1 MPTIKLKLNTD
12 SINQALKE
20 VKAYQRKVEQAPQK
34 LIEYLTAQ
42 GVEIA
47 KMNVSDMNA
56 YDSGEL

>member
-34 LIEYLTAQ
+34 LTTAESYITASMPNKNRVL
-42 GVEIA
+42 G
-47 KMNVSDMNA
+47 MS
-56 YDSGEL
+56 